1 MDKNIISG
9 FKKEYEFLSPFH
21 IHEFMYKENVYSSL
35 VNVLYEK
42 YVLASDLSGGQKNML
57 INKIRTGFP
66 MNSKRLLEKHGIA
79 EVDISEDDLYEII
92 LEKFSSDDLLK
103 EKLLETGSQELIYL
117 NTWGDTRFG
126 MCLTEEETVKGENLL
141 GKALMRVRT
150 NLLTDNGISSEGT
163 NVSVEKETVTEE
175 TAVEENEVT
184 VSEEY
189 PDNPET
195 EPDAGPESDEESD
208 EPEDIAGENHDKKK
222 KKKRK

>member
-1 MDKNIISG
+1 LDENIING

-21 IHEFMYKENVYSSL
+21 VHEFMYKGNVYSSL

-57 INKIRTGFP
+57 IGKIRTGFP
-66 MNSKRLLEKHGIA
+66 MNSKRLLEKHGVV
-79 EVDISEDDLYEII
+79 EVDINEDDLYEIVF
-92 LEKFSSDDLLK
+92 EKFSSDDLLK
-103 EKLLETGSQELIYL
+103 EKLLETQNKELIYL

-141 GKALMRVRT
+141 GKALMRART
-150 NLLTDNGISSEGT
+150 NLLTDIGISSEDT
-163 NVSVEKETVTEE
+163 NVSVKGETVTEE
-175 TAVEENEVT
+175 TEIAEENRVT

-189 PDNPET
+189 LDNSE
-195 EPDAGPESDEESD
+195 EGPESEEESD
-208 EPEDIAGENHDKKK
+208 EPEDITGENHEKKK